1 MFTQP
6 KSRTL
11 ILPVVAF
18 LFSVIFVSPLRATER
33 TNYELFKLVQEQV
46 IRYSFFTIFDDVSAE
61 IAQNGHVVLTG
72 HVLGAHKT
80 KDITQR
86 VKSVEGVTN
95 VIDNI
100 RVLPA
105 SQFDDQLRHQIARV
119 IYNNPHFWS
128 YLNRNNPSIHIVVKR
143 GHVTLTGVVDTEI
156 DRTLAGTLATQF
168 DAFSV
173 TNELRLHTEVAADIE
188 ALG

>member
-1 MFTQP
+1 MFTQS

-11 ILPVVAF
+11 ILPVVA
-18 LFSVIFVSPLRATER
+18 LLLSVIFAAPLRAAEQP
-33 TNYELFKLVQEQV
+33 NYDLFKLIQEQV
-46 IRYSFFTIFDDVSAE
+46 IRYSLFTVFDDVSVQ
-61 IAQNGHVVLTG
+61 IAANGHVVLTG

-80 KDITQR
+80 GDIWRR

-95 VIDNI
+95 VTNNI

-105 SQFDDQLRHQIARV
+105 SLFDDQLRHKIARV
-119 IYNNPHFWS
+119 IYGNPHFWH
-128 YLNRNNPSIHIVVKR
+128 YLSRNNPSIHIVVKR

-156 DRTLAGTLATQF
+156 DRTLAGSLATQF

-173 TNELRLHTEVAADIE
+173 TNELRLHTEVKADIE

>member
-1 MFTQP
+1 MYNHP
-6 KSRTL
+6 KTRPATL
-11 ILPVVAF
+11 TIAAL
-18 LFSVIFVSPLRATER
+18 IFGAACVSPLWAAKQTH
-33 TNYELFKLVQEQV
+33 YDLFQRVQEQEL
-46 IRYSFFTIFDDVSAE
+46 RYSFFTVFDDVSAE

-80 KDITQR
+80 GDIAKL
-86 VKSVEGVTN
+86 VKSVDGVTKVTN
-95 VIDNI
+95 NLH
-100 RVLPA
+100 VLPA
-105 SQFDDQLRHQIARV
+105 SQLDDQLRYLIARV
-119 IYNNPHFWS
+119 IYDNPHFWH
-128 YLNRNNPSIHIVVKR
+128 YLNRNNPTIHIVVKR

-173 TNELRLHTEVAADIE
+173 TNELRLRTEVAADIE